1 MGGRMTASGRK
12 AATLACSA
20 KKGKIMGYFNDIRVS
35 GFTLNDAPLA
45 YKTANNLS
53 ELPVRRD
60 IEVAASMRSM

>member
-1 MGGRMTASGRK
+1 
-12 AATLACSA
+12 
-20 KKGKIMGYFNDIRVS
+20 MGYFNDIRVS